1 MAAGVYNFVVE
12 QGAQFERTF
21 QWKDA
26 KHVPIPMTGYT
37 AQMQLREQSNN
48 ALIVADWS
56 RYLTITEAEGILT
69 LTVPAPQTEIIQAR
83 VGVYDIELIPPAGA
97 ASKIRFLKG
106 TWQLTREVTK

>member
-1 MAAGVYNFVVE
+1 MAAGVYNFTVE
-12 QGAQFERTF
+12 QGVQFERTF

-26 KHVPIPMTGYT
+26 KHVPIPMTGYA
-37 AQMQLREQSNN
+37 AQMQLREQSNS

-56 RYLTITEAEGILT
+56 KYLVINELEGILT
-69 LTVPAPQTEIIQAR
+69 LVVPSQQTEIIHAR

-97 ASKIRFLKG
+97 AAKIRFLKG